1 MQTRYRRS
9 SREVVGNFSRRP
21 ECNRQLTGC
30 ILLKSRKLHCGSLV
44 SPNRTLVLVEFQMVA
59 HVQMVAGFSSV
70 ATVVSRMQD
79 VPIVMRI
86 FVAF

>member
-1 MQTRYRRS
+1 
-9 SREVVGNFSRRP
+9 
-21 ECNRQLTGC
+21 
-30 ILLKSRKLHCGSLV
+30 
-44 SPNRTLVLVEFQMVA
+44 LVLVEFQMVA